1 MTLPSS
7 EFGSTDAAGADALAP
22 PDDDAGAEA
31 AGADVA
37 PGAALHAARMSITT
51 ATNAAIREY
60 LCISP
65 PRVDRTAPGDA
76 GAFTSL
82 APDAS
87 RSGGSSLSH
96 TCAIV
101 NGFAAAFAA
110 PIEPRYRSDLAIRSA
125 ASRPSDVSRRYVMP
139 SFDHSSA
146 SPTQR

>member
-22 PDDDAGAEA
+22 LDAAAGAEA

-76 GAFTSL
+76 GARTSL
-82 APDAS
+82 TPAAS
-87 RSGGSSLSH
+87 RAGGSSLSH
-96 TCAIV
+96 TRVIV
-101 NGFAAAFAA
+101 NGFAAAFPPRAA
-110 PIEPRYRSDLAIRSA
+110 PLPERLG
-125 ASRPSDVSRRYVMP
+125 
-139 SFDHSSA
+139 
-146 SPTQR
+146 